1 MYTQSMLNYF
11 CPPCTLHHQC
21 VCPAESSVKWFAT
34 EKKIQKHPPVKYVI
48 VLLYYRTP
56 PDQRCSPPSFAVPT
70 MIPIHRQHGNSD
82 LIYATY
88 PRVVCTLREH
98 IQCAEPLN
106 LEKFKRHPP
115 PTIFTI
121 SSTRHPSFVVLK
133 VHHPFFLTWK
143 HID

>member
-1 MYTQSMLNYF
+1 MLNYF
-11 CPPCTLHHQC
+11 CLPKVHHQC
-21 VCPAESSVKWFAT
+21 ACPAESSVKWFAT
-34 EKKIQKHPPVKYVI
+34 EEKGEKYKNT
-48 VLLYYRTP
+48 LYYIEPLPSP

-82 LIYATY
+82 LIYAIY

>member
-1 MYTQSMLNYF
+1 MYTQSMLIIYNYF
-11 CPPCTLHHQC
+11 CLHHQC
-21 VCPAESSVKWFAT
+21 ACPAESSVKWF
-34 EKKIQKHPPVKYVI
+34 EKKIQKYVI
-48 VLLYYRTP
+48 VYYRTP

-82 LIYATY
+82 LIYAIY

-133 VHHPFFLTWK
+133 VHHPFCLTWK

>member
-1 MYTQSMLNYF
+1 MYTQSMLNLNYF
-11 CPPCTLHHQC
+11 CLHYIINARAQRR
-21 VCPAESSVKWFAT
+21 VVSSGSR
-34 EKKIQKHPPVKYVI
+34 KKIQKYVI
-48 VLLYYRTP
+48 VYYRTP

-82 LIYATY
+82 LIYAIY

-106 LEKFKRHPP
+106 LGKFKRHPP